1 MSNFKEFSDKT
12 WDLIKSKI
20 DDALSS
26 RPEPWYAA
34 FDADGTLWDN
44 DAGNKFFDYE
54 IDNKLLDLPE
64 DPWKHVYSIKAK
76 KAEDAFL
83 WLAQIHK
90 NKKISEVKK
99 WSKQCFEAEKK
110 YPYFESVRNLIE
122 YLQFK
127 GVEVIV
133 VTASVKW
140 AVEAPVV
147 PLGIPAEN
155 VLGVT
160 TKIENG
166 IVTDIQDGPVTY
178 GKGKTE
184 ALLKRTNGVRP
195 ILAAGNT
202 IGDRELIESAT
213 HVQLA
218 VLSATEQMK
227 IYQSELALEEIATK
241 NKWLL
246 HRFR

>member
-1 MSNFKEFSDKT
+1 MTNFKEFSDKT
-12 WDLIKSKI
+12 WDLIKSRL
-20 DDALSS
+20 DTALSEI
-26 RPEPWYAA
+26 PEPWYAA

-54 IDNKLLDLPE
+54 IDNNLLDLPK
-64 DPWKHVYSIKAK
+64 DPWGHVYSIKANR
-76 KAEDAFL
+76 AEDAFL

-99 WSKQCFEAEKK
+99 WAEQCFLQEKN
-110 YPYFESVRNLIE
+110 YPYFESIKNLIE

-127 GVEVIV
+127 GVEIIV

-140 AVEAPVV
+140 AVEAPVK

-166 IVTDIQDGPVTY
+166 IVTDLQDGPITY
-178 GKGKTE
+178 GKGKTD
-184 ALLKRTNGVRP
+184 ALLQHTNGVRP
-195 ILAAGNT
+195 IVAAGNT
-202 IGDRELIESAT
+202 IGDLELIDSSS
-213 HVQLA
+213 HVKLA
-218 VLSATEQMK
+218 VLSATSQMK
-227 IYQSELALEEIATK
+227 IYKSELLLEEHAQK
-241 NKWLL
+241 HNWLI